1 MILIK
6 IIKFYTWQYILLR
19 SPSFLLRN
27 IKDFNFELQDKLIIR
42 EVCHNQIAAINWESK
57 TFSTIINTS
66 SSHSNLLLNDKSQSY
81 AISINNPINLLE
93 KAVKQKDLTLEIWN
107 QCMHDFSL
115 NLIYS
120 GYASVYDNSEF
131 VNFLNFSNF
140 KDNLTTQ
147 FENLKYENQLNKR
160 DVYIFNEKSN

>member
-1 MILIK
+1 
-6 IIKFYTWQYILLR
+6 
-19 SPSFLLRN
+19 
-27 IKDFNFELQDKLIIR
+27 
-42 EVCHNQIAAINWESK
+42 
-57 TFSTIINTS
+57 
-66 SSHSNLLLNDKSQSY
+66 
-81 AISINNPINLLE
+81 
-93 KAVKQKDLTLEIWN
+93 
-107 QCMHDFSL
+107 MHDFSL

-160 DVYIFNEKSN
+160 DVYIYLIKI